1 MKTEICL
8 VYVLDAS
15 GKPLM
20 PTKRFGKV
28 RRLLDSGK
36 AKVVQTIP
44 FTIQLLYEPDTH
56 YIQPVVLGVDP
67 GREHIGL
74 TATTKKGR
82 FFIGPAFGSIGKVND
97 VYRLVIYVK
106 LSEYDVLV
114 GLKDMLEGYIKE
126 LEAMGKLKT
135 ITVQFDFDPMHTV

>member
-1 MKTEICL
+1 MGYHRHVGGERIDSSREFCNMKTEICL

-28 RRLLDSGK
+28 RRLLDNGK

-56 YIQPVVLGVDP
+56 YVQPIVLGIDP

-74 TATTKKGR
+74 TATTKKRQG
-82 FFIGPAFGSIGKVND
+82 
-97 VYRLVIYVK
+97 
-106 LSEYDVLV
+106 
-114 GLKDMLEGYIKE
+114 GL
-126 LEAMGKLKT
+126 
-135 ITVQFDFDPMHTV
+135 